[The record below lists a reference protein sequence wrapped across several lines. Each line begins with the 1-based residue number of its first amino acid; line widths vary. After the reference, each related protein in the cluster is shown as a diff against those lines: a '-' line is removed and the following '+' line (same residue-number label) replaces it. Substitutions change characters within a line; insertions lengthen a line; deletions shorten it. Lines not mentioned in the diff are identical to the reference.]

1 MPALDEKLASVRR
14 GVPVTERIAFLN
26 TGSHGPLT
34 AAAGAIIS
42 RLAEEEVQTGRLG
55 AVQFAQTGELRR
67 ATRAQFARVLGCS
80 VDEVALTGST
90 TAGMNAACWGL
101 NWQTGDEIV
110 TTTAEHQGGLAALYV
125 LESRFGVRLRFA
137 ELGRHGERVLDSI
150 AAALNE
156 RTRAVVVSHVSWSAG
171 IVLPLKEVAELAHG
185 AGALV
190 FVDGAQSGGAI
201 PIDVN
206 ALGVDAYAIP
216 GQKWLCGP
224 EGFGAVYASRER
236 VQEIRP
242 SFAGGLTF
250 ASYDLA
256 GHYSIRDDAGRLN
269 MPGSP
274 YVPALAGMEA
284 SLRWF
289 LDEVGPDWA
298 YQRIVENAAR
308 CRALLEAIDGVEV
321 ITPPG
326 RHAGLLHFTV
336 AGCDPVAVEEELLRR
351 NVLVR
356 SMEAPACIRAST
368 GFYNSEGDLQ
378 ALAQGLREILAS
390 RPPSR

>member
-1 MPALDEKLASVRR
+1 M
-14 GVPVTERIAFLN
+14 PVTERIAFLN

-34 AAAGAIIS
+34 AAAGAIIAD
-42 RLAEEEVQTGRLG
+42 LAERELHEGRLG
-55 AVQFAQTGELRR
+55 AAQFALTGDLRR

-80 VDEVALTGST
+80 ADEVALTSST

-101 NWQTGDEIV
+101 NWQSGDEVV
-110 TTTAEHQGGLAALYV
+110 TTTAEHQGGLGVLYV
-125 LESRFGVRLRFA
+125 LESRLGVRLRFA
-137 ELGRHGERVLDSI
+137 DIGRSGERVLESI
-150 AAALNE
+150 AAALNQ

-171 IVLPLKEVAELAHG
+171 IVLPLKEIAALAHR

-201 PIDVN
+201 RVDVRE
-206 ALGVDAYAIP
+206 LGVDAYAVP

-224 EGFGAVYASRER
+224 EGFGAVYAARER
-236 VQEIRP
+236 AEEIQP

-256 GHYSIRDDAGRLN
+256 GEFTLREDAGRLN

-289 LDEVGPDWA
+289 LDDVGADWA
-298 YQRIVENAAR
+298 YQRIVANAAR
-308 CRALLEAIDGVEV
+308 CRELLEAIDGVDV

-336 AGCDPVAVEEELLRR
+336 AGCEPVGVEEELLRR

-356 SMEAPACIRAST
+356 SMEVPACIRAST
-368 GFYNSEGDLQ
+368 GFYNSEDDLQ
-378 ALAQGLREILAS
+378 ALAAGLREIVAGGRTSGAS
-390 RPPSR
+390 GMSVE